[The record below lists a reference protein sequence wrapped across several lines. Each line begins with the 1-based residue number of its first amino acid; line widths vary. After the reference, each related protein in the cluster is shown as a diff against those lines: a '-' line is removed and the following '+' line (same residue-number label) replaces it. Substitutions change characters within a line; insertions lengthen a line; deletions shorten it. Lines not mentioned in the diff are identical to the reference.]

1 MTKECF
7 FNICFLKASTA
18 AEAVDSQ
25 PQPTMVLTSVP
36 APQPPV
42 VPSRTPVLPVV
53 VAAPKPV
60 AVTSVTNGKQLQQQ
74 AVTSFDRK
82 STPVTPSQQQ
92 QQLRQP
98 LQSSPPSIPGTS
110 SLINTLP
117 KPYPD
122 APTDK
127 REFAFFWLNKNYEVH
142 PQSSFP
148 RVQIYADYQKAHQ
161 AQFGSSSGGAL
172 SAGDFHAMIK

>member
-1 MTKECF
+1 MTLVE
-7 FNICFLKASTA
+7 T
-18 AEAVDSQ
+18 VDSK
-25 PQPTMVLTSVP
+25 PQSTTMVITQVP
-36 APQPPV
+36 PQQHPV
-42 VPSRTPVLPVV
+42 VPRPQVLPMVV
-53 VAAPKPV
+53 TTPKPA
-60 AVTSVTNGKQLQQQ
+60 AVPSSATNGRQQLQQQ
-74 AVTSFDRK
+74 AIAVERKTS
-82 STPVTPSQQQ
+82 SSPPSHQQ
-92 QQLRQP
+92 QQLRAP
-98 LQSSPPSIPGTS
+98 LLSSSSTPSLSS
-110 SLINTLP
+110 SLINALP

-127 REFAFFWLNKNYEVH
+127 REFAVFWLNKNYEVH

>member
-1 MTKECF
+1 MIITS
-7 FNICFLKASTA
+7 I
-18 AEAVDSQ
+18 
-25 PQPTMVLTSVP
+25 PT
-36 APQPPV
+36 QPPV
-42 VPSRTPVLPVV
+42 VPPRTPLLPVV
-53 VAAPKPV
+53 VTTPKPV
-60 AVTSVTNGKQLQQQ
+60 TITNGNQSQQQ
-74 AVTSFDRK
+74 AVNSIERK
-82 STPVTPSQQQ
+82 SIPAAPPQQP
-92 QQLRQP
+92 LRQP
-98 LQSSPPSIPGTS
+98 LQSSPSSIPSASS

-117 KPYPD
+117 KPYPN
-122 APTDK
+122 APADK